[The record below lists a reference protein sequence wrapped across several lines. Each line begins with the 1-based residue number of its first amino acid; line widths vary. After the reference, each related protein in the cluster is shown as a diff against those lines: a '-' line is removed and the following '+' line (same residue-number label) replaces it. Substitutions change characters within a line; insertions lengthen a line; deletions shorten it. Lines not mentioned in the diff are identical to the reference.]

1 MLAFSR
7 SDSLTFSN
15 AVSGSGSVDHA
26 RPRHARPRRL
36 DTYTGGTTISGGTL
50 QLGNAAAL
58 GSTSGAATVSS
69 GVLDLHGYS
78 LGVGGLSGA
87 GTVNN
92 LSGAGT
98 YTLTVGNGNANGT
111 FSGAI
116 KNTVGTI
123 ALTKTG
129 TGTLTLAGSDTYSG
143 GTTLSAGQLNIN
155 HASALGTGTF
165 TISGGTIGNTSGAAI
180 TLSTNNAQN
189 WNSDFTFAGTNDLN
203 LGTGAVTMSSSRT
216 VTVAS
221 NTLTVGG
228 AISGSGDSL
237 TKAGTGTLTLAGSDT
252 YSGGT
257 TLSAGQLN
265 INAASALATGTFTIS
280 GGTIGN
286 TSGTA
291 ITLST
296 NNAQNWNSDFTF
308 AGTNDLNL
316 GTGAVTMS
324 SSRTVTVASNN
335 LTVGGVISDSGSG
348 YSLTKAGAGALTLAG
363 SSTYTGPTTISGGT
377 LQIGA
382 GGAAGSIDGTS
393 GITDNAT
400 LAFSRSDSITFSKVI
415 SGSGNV
421 AMLGPGTLVLGG
433 SNTYTGGT
441 TLSAGQLNVNNA
453 FGLSTGTLTIAGG
466 TLGNASGA
474 AVTLSTNN
482 AQIWS
487 GNFTFAGAN
496 DLNLGAGAVALNGS
510 RTVTVASGNLFVAGA
525 IGGSGGSL
533 TKAGSGTL
541 TLGGANTYGGA
552 TVVSGGT
559 LQLAPAAAPVPV
571 GNASFETP
579 QIGLGS
585 WSKAYQSDSQ
595 TLLSAGTWNFSGYA
609 GIAANGA
616 PFMSANAPDGVQAGL
631 LQSTET
637 YSPSDSSCHNGVMTQ
652 VVNFS
657 MSDSYVVSF
666 EESERSGSS
675 NDVQVLFDGTPL
687 GGAYTGSAGSWTLQ
701 STPGFVATAGT
712 HTLTFVGY
720 DSSNSGDNSALI
732 DLVTITGTSFTNILP
747 VATPVSVGPG
757 ATLNLSGN
765 NQQVASLSDSTAGS
779 GGTVVN
785 SNTSVVSTLTLSAT
799 GGTTTFSGVI
809 AGGAGLGTINLVMS
823 GSGVQVLAGP
833 NTFTGPTTL
842 SGGTLQLDH
851 ADAVQYS
858 TVNVGVDNGL
868 AFGAGVGAFNVG
880 GLAGRGS
887 VALTDVLGGPVTLY
901 AGGNN
906 ANTSYGGS
914 LGGAGGL
921 TKTGSGTL
929 TLTGTSVYA
938 GLTSV
943 TAGTL
948 QLVAP
953 VAAALLVHFGFSG
966 TVGAAVP
973 TGAGAVLDA
982 SGSGN
987 NGTMSGA
994 GATFVAGRFAQGIN
1008 LGGQYLT
1015 VPASPTFDDL
1025 TAWTDSIWVNLSTAG
1040 NPGSA
1045 PRGVPQL

>member
-1 MLAFSR
+1 M
-7 SDSLTFSN
+7 
-15 AVSGSGSVDHA
+15 
-26 RPRHARPRRL
+26 
-36 DTYTGGTTISGGTL
+36 
-50 QLGNAAAL
+50 
-58 GSTSGAATVSS
+58 
-69 GVLDLHGYS
+69 
-78 LGVGGLSGA
+78 
-87 GTVNN
+87 
-92 LSGAGT
+92 
-98 YTLTVGNGNANGT
+98 
-111 FSGAI
+111 
-116 KNTVGTI
+116 
-123 ALTKTG
+123 TKTG

-165 TISGGTIGNTSGAAI
+165 TISGGTIGNTSGTAI

-203 LGTGAVTMSSSRT
+203 LGAGAVTMSSSRT
-216 VTVAS
+216 VTVSSNVLTVGGAISGAGDSLTKAGTGMLTLAGSDTYSGPTTISAGTLQIGAGGAAGSINNTTGVTDNATLASAVPIVQPSASPSAATAASPCSAPARSSSEARTPTAAAPPSAAAPCNWATPPHSARPAAPRPSPAASSTCTATASASRLSGAGTVNNLSGAGTYTLTVGNGNANSSFAAPSRTPSARSRLTKTGTGTLTLAGSDTYSGGTTLSAGQLNIDHASALGTGTFTISGGAIGNTSGSAITLSTNNAQNWNSGFTFAGTNDLNLGAGAVTMSSSRTVTVSS

-237 TKAGTGTLTLAGSDT
+237 TKAGAGTLTLAGSDT

-335 LTVGGVISDSGSG
+335 LTVAGVISDSGSG
-348 YSLTKAGAGALTLAG
+348 YSLTKAGAGVLTLAG

-487 GNFTFAGAN
+487 GNFTFAGTN

-510 RTVTVASGNLFVAGA
+510 RTVTVASANLFVAGA

-595 TLLSAGTWNFSGYA
+595 TLLSAGAWNFSGYA

-616 PFMSANAPDGVQAGL
+616 P
-631 LQSTET
+631 
-637 YSPSDSSCHNGVMTQ
+637 SCPPMP
-652 VVNFS
+652 
-657 MSDSYVVSF
+657 
-666 EESERSGSS
+666 R
-675 NDVQVLFDGTPL
+675 
-687 GGAYTGSAGSWTLQ
+687 
-701 STPGFVATAGT
+701 TA
-712 HTLTFVGY
+712 FRP
-720 DSSNSGDNSALI
+720 DSSNPPKPT
-732 DLVTITGTSFTNILP
+732 VP
-747 VATPVSVGPG
+747 ATPVAITES
-757 ATLNLSGN
+757 
-765 NQQVASLSDSTAGS
+765 
-779 GGTVVN
+779 
-785 SNTSVVSTLTLSAT
+785 
-799 GGTTTFSGVI
+799 
-809 AGGAGLGTINLVMS
+809 
-823 GSGVQVLAGP
+823 
-833 NTFTGPTTL
+833 
-842 SGGTLQLDH
+842 
-851 ADAVQYS
+851 
-858 TVNVGVDNGL
+858 
-868 AFGAGVGAFNVG
+868 
-880 GLAGRGS
+880 
-887 VALTDVLGGPVTLY
+887 
-901 AGGNN
+901 
-906 ANTSYGGS
+906 
-914 LGGAGGL
+914 
-921 TKTGSGTL
+921 
-929 TLTGTSVYA
+929 
-938 GLTSV
+938 
-943 TAGTL
+943 
-948 QLVAP
+948 
-953 VAAALLVHFGFSG
+953 
-966 TVGAAVP
+966 
-973 TGAGAVLDA
+973 
-982 SGSGN
+982 
-987 NGTMSGA
+987 
-994 GATFVAGRFAQGIN
+994 
-1008 LGGQYLT
+1008 
-1015 VPASPTFDDL
+1015 
-1025 TAWTDSIWVNLSTAG
+1025 
-1040 NPGSA
+1040 
-1045 PRGVPQL
+1045 